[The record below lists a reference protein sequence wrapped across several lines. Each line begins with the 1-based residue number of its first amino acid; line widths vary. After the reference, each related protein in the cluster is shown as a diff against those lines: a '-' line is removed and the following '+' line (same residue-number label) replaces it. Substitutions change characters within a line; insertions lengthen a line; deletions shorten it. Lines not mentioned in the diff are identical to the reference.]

1 MAQEIERK
9 FLVSGD
15 FHPFVTK
22 SIHIVQGYLSS
33 LPERTIRVRIT
44 DHSGFLTIKGKVND
58 SGTSRFEWEKEI
70 TLDEAIELLKLCE
83 PDVIDKV
90 RHLVKAGSHTYEID
104 VFLGNNIGLVIAE
117 IELEHENDSFEKPEW
132 LGEEVTGNPK
142 YYNSMLIKN
151 PFSLW

>member
-70 TLDEAIELLKLCE
+70 AHDEANELIKLCE
-83 PDVIDKV
+83 PGVIDKV